1 MKEIGSFGNDH
12 NSPKKQPPIPNK
24 YKEALRAQRVE
35 DAQNALEAGYNA
47 DALEVRYNA
56 EHAQDLAQEM
66 YEEMRVYFHEY
77 NLKIEIREIEGKSI
91 PVINAESFEI
101 ARYAADDFRYSD
113 NLGQSLQEASIVRIV
128 ERMGDSPEFDA
139 TQEGVKN
146 QLSKENIEQQMID
159 DAEVMAKVVLLFDIP
174 EQIEILP
181 PTDMY
186 RHNQDIE
193 DNEALDYNYDLEDDD
208 SQDGEVLYIDA
219 KGKEYK
225 IAGPLLDHQPK
236 TPNTPS
242 SELSL
247 KTIMVPGKGII
258 MYNVSKKYFELT
270 TFEHKT
276 IRATS
281 IENLKKE
288 FDKLD

>member
-1 MKEIGSFGNDH
+1 MKIGYTIGMKEIGSFGNDH
-12 NSPKKQPPIPNK
+12 NSPKKQPPIANK
-24 YKEALRAQRVE
+24 YKEALKAQRVE

-47 DALEVRYNA
+47 
-56 EHAQDLAQEM
+56 EHADDLAQEM

-77 NLKIEIREIEGKSI
+77 NLTIEIRKIEGQNI

-113 NLGQSLQEASIVRIV
+113 NLGQTLQEASIVRIV
-128 ERMGDSPEFDA
+128 ERMGDSPELDA
-139 TQEGVKN
+139 TQEAVKN

-186 RHNQDIE
+186 RHTQEIE
-193 DNEALDYNYDLEDDD
+193 DNEALDYNYELEDDD

-219 KGKEYK
+219 NGKEYK
-225 IAGPLLDHQPK
+225 MAGPLLDHQPK

-270 TFEHKT
+270 TFERKT